1 MIQKAGRIGGEA
13 QGACSLGAP
22 LPQGVLAGG
31 FVGTVGGAA
40 TGATVASQPA
50 EHEEREPR
58 AGCKRLP
65 VVVSGSMGSL
75 EQQETG
81 RGPHFPVAGDT
92 EVPRGAARGGGS
104 IAQGWRPDRTVVS
117 P

>member
-65 VVVSGSMGSL
+65 VVVSVVWAQSSSK
-75 EQQETG
+75 
-81 RGPHFPVAGDT
+81 RPVAVIT
-92 EVPRGAARGGGS
+92 SPSQATPRSREAPRE
-104 IAQGWRPDRTVVS
+104 AQGQ
-117 P
+117 

>member
-1 MIQKAGRIGGEA
+1 MSQKAGRSGGEA

-40 TGATVASQPA
+40 TGATVASQPV

-58 AGCKRLP
+58 AGCRRLP
-65 VVVSGSMGSL
+65 VVVFVV
-75 EQQETG
+75 
-81 RGPHFPVAGDT
+81 GPHSSSKRPQAVDMSPSRATPRSREAPREAGAFSRHLTLSRPQCDT
-92 EVPRGAARGGGS
+92 
-104 IAQGWRPDRTVVS
+104 
-117 P
+117 